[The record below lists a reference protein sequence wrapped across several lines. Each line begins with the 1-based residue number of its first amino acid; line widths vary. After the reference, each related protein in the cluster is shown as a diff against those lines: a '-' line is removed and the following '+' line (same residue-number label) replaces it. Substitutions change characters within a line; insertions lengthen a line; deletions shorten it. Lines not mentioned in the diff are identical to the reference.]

1 MSPAVLAHGTG
12 PGHDLPVP
20 LFYAIAGGALAV
32 VASSLANG
40 DAVAGQAPMM
50 VLMVTLTI
58 GGLTLL
64 AAG

>member
-32 VASSLANG
+32 VASSLAMG
-40 DAVAGQAPMM
+40 MLWPDGPR
-50 VLMVTLTI
+50 
-58 GGLTLL
+58 
-64 AAG
+64 